1 MTKRHAQTSPWYVLT
16 GGPCSGKT
24 TLIEEFKQ
32 RGYSVLPEGARIV
45 IAAELAVGK
54 NIQDILAEPLALQHK
69 IISHYIE
76 LEAEAPR
83 NETLFLDRGI
93 PDIVAYYRKFNL
105 SVDTVLKDALASA
118 RYRKVFLLDMIEFAN
133 DAERYETPQ
142 EAETLHGFIRDA
154 YVGQGYSVIEV
165 PLVPVSERADFILAN
180 L

>member
-1 MTKRHAQTSPWYVLT
+1 MTNTPPWYVLT

-24 TLIEEFKQ
+24 TLVEEFKQ
-32 RGYSVLPEGARIV
+32 RGYSVLPEGARII

-54 NIQDILAEPLALQHK
+54 SIQDILAEPLALQHK

-76 LEAEAPR
+76 LEAEATR

-105 SVDTVLKDALASA
+105 SDDMVLKDALASA
-118 RYRKVFLLDMIEFAN
+118 RYKKVFLLDMIEFTN
-133 DAERYETPQ
+133 DTERYESPE
-142 EAETLHGFIRDA
+142 EAAALHRLIRAA
-154 YVGQGYSVIEV
+154 YEELKYDIID
-165 PLVPVSERADFILAN
+165 VPVMPVAERADFILKN

>member
-1 MTKRHAQTSPWYVLT
+1 MTNTPPWYVLT

-32 RGYSVLPEGARIV
+32 RGYSVLPEGARII

-54 NIQDILAEPLALQHK
+54 SIQDILAEPLALQHK
-69 IISHYIE
+69 IISHYME
-76 LEAEAPR
+76 LEAEATR

-105 SVDTVLKDALASA
+105 SDDTVLKDALASA
-118 RYRKVFLLDMIEFAN
+118 RYKKVFLLDMIEFTN
-133 DAERYETPQ
+133 DTQRYESPE
-142 EAETLHGFIRDA
+142 EAAALHRLIRTA
-154 YVGQGYSVIEV
+154 YEELKYDIVEV
-165 PLVPVSERADFILAN
+165 PVLPVPERADFILKN